1 MLDGE
6 KVEML
11 LTKRRFMMGNALV
24 VNLIKQ
30 MEPLLD
36 ETISGEPEIEMQYNI
51 ADIVKL
57 EHVEV

>member
-6 KVEML
+6 KVEMP
-11 LTKRRFMMGNALV
+11 LTKRRFMLGNALV

-36 ETISGEPEIEMQYNI
+36 EIISGEPEKEMQY
-51 ADIVKL
+51 
-57 EHVEV
+57 